1 MPFTAMIAIACDNQK
16 GFAMPEYL
24 DLTPDWAPLIPP
36 LCEVLKDPE
45 VDEETKR
52 TIESEFMRLAR
63 AMDKRN
69 HANRKKRE
77 EASCTD

>member
-1 MPFTAMIAIACDNQK
+1 
-16 GFAMPEYL
+16 MPETI
-24 DLTPDWAPLIPP
+24 DLTPDWAPLIPL
-36 LCEVLKDPE
+36 LCEVLENPE

-52 TIESEFMRLAR
+52 DIRSELVRLAR

-77 EASCTD
+77 EASCVA